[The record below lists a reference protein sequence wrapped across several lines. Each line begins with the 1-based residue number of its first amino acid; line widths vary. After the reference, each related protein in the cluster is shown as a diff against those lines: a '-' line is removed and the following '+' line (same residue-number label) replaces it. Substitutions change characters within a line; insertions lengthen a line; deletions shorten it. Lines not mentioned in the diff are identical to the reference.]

1 MLQCEAVTGML
12 ERALAGL
19 LTDAS
24 FEAVAEAAAER
35 CDDLQ
40 TLPSACKR
48 FGLLS
53 DEVRRASSRSRSSRN
68 ACKRC
73 AGLPSQRRRARAL
86 ALSGGGAFSVLLTL

>member
-1 MLQCEAVTGML
+1 ML

-24 FEAVAEAAAER
+24 FEAVAEAAAEK
-35 CDDLQ
+35 CDGLQ

-53 DEVRRASSRSRSSRN
+53 DASSR
-68 ACKRC
+68 
-73 AGLPSQRRRARAL
+73 
-86 ALSGGGAFSVLLTL
+86 